1 MTADQQE
8 QAAGGDAFGQYVN
21 AMEAVPRLGYVV
33 WYSVFDGNVMP
44 HTLAA
49 WFTELGLDPAL
60 LPRPLRADGAFEVA
74 TSNAT
79 ASYPVP
85 GRAAASA
92 PAASAP
98 AAPARR
104 GRRDAPADKTVTL
117 MVRRV
122 RRDAAAIVCH
132 LVREVR
138 DAGASTLRYKT
149 ELAEVTFA
157 RDQRKGA
164 APGAG
169 TLQVTPHPDAI
180 PPREQEQVT
189 ALLDE
194 LSAEFSR
201 RSRYLTGDQ
210 IRAMLRAYVESLNA
224 IRIRPTGGVYFVH
237 QHNHGTLAALRTLLT
252 RFGAGSNLVCV
263 PLPDQDEL
271 REMVIEAW
279 RAKQREDMQK
289 LSADIAAAQAAATAR
304 GGQIAQATA
313 ESLYGRFRA
322 LQAETSQ
329 HSQLLSTD
337 LADADAAMNLA
348 GAQVMALLAQVG

>member
-1 MTADQQE
+1 
-8 QAAGGDAFGQYVN
+8 
-21 AMEAVPRLGYVV
+21 V

-74 TSNAT
+74 TSNT
-79 ASYPVP
+79 TTSYPVP
-85 GRAAASA
+85 GRTAA
-92 PAASAP
+92 PAP
-98 AAPARR
+98 AAPGRR
-104 GRRDAPADKTVTL
+104 PRRDAPADKTVTL

-122 RRDAAAIVCH
+122 RRDAQAILCQ

-149 ELAEVTFA
+149 ELAEVTFV
-157 RDQRKGA
+157 RDQQKGA

-180 PPREQEQVT
+180 PPREQEQVM
-189 ALLDE
+189 ALLGD
-194 LSAEFSR
+194 LSAEFDR
-201 RSRYLTGDQ
+201 RRRYLTGDQ
-210 IRAMLRAYVESLNA
+210 IRAMLRAYVDSLNA
-224 IRIRPTGGVYFVH
+224 IRVRPTGGVYFVH
-237 QHNHGTLAALRTLLT
+237 EHNHGTLAALRMLLT

-289 LSADIAAAQAAATAR
+289 LSADMAAAQAAANAR
-304 GGQIAQATA
+304 GGKVPQATA
-313 ESLYGRFRA
+313 ESLYARFRA
-322 LQAETSQ
+322 LQAETSE
-329 HSQLLSTD
+329 HGQLLSTD

>member
-1 MTADQQE
+1 MTAGQQE
-8 QAAGGDAFGQYVN
+8 QAASGDAFGQYVT
-21 AMEAVPRLGYVV
+21 AMEAVPLLGYVV

-74 TSNAT
+74 TSNTAT
-79 ASYPVP
+79 SYPVP
-85 GRAAASA
+85 GRTAASA
-92 PAASAP
+92 AP
-98 AAPARR
+98 GRR
-104 GRRDAPADKTVTL
+104 PRRDAPADKTVTL

-122 RRDAAAIVCH
+122 RRDAQAILCQ

-149 ELAEVTFA
+149 ELAEVTFV
-157 RDQRKGA
+157 RDQQKGA

-180 PPREQEQVT
+180 PPREQEQVM
-189 ALLDE
+189 ALLGD
-194 LSAEFSR
+194 LSAEFDR
-201 RSRYLTGDQ
+201 RRRYLTGDQ

-224 IRIRPTGGVYFVH
+224 IRVRPTGGVYFVH
-237 QHNHGTLAALRTLLT
+237 EHNHGTLAALRMLLT

-271 REMVIEAW
+271 RQMVIEAW

-289 LSADIAAAQAAATAR
+289 LSADIAAAQTAANAK
-304 GGQIAQATA
+304 GGKISQATA
-313 ESLYGRFRA
+313 ESLYARFRA
-322 LQAETSQ
+322 LQAETSE
-329 HSQLLSTD
+329 HGQLLSTD
-337 LADADAAMNLA
+337 LADADAAMHLA